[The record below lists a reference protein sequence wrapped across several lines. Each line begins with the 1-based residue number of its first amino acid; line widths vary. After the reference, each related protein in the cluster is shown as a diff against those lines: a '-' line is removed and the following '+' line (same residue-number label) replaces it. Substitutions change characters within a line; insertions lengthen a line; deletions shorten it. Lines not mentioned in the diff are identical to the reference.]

1 MKTEKIDRTD
11 WKISK
16 DNYKTSLAKSLSN
29 RPEDL
34 KVFKKHIIGNYNKT
48 KELDI
53 LLENLKVIAMAE
65 GRIADLAKRTKMQR
79 TSVYKVLS
87 KQSNPSFNTVVSLAH
102 NLGMDFRLSAMA
114 K

>member
-1 MKTEKIDRTD
+1 MKTEKFDRTD

-16 DNYKTSLAKSLSN
+16 DTYKTSFAKSLGN
-29 RPEDL
+29 HPEDL
-34 KVFKKHIIGNYNKT
+34 KAFKRHIIDNYNKT

-65 GRIADLAKRTKMQR
+65 GRVAELAKKTNMQR

-102 NLGMDFRLSAMA
+102 NLGIDFRLSTMVR
-114 K
+114 